1 MRSFPISLIIA
12 GLASIALSACAPSPF
27 DFEPP
32 ESSPLLRELPRYS
45 APANPDHSR
54 QAAEA
59 VSTSGDLT
67 LRSALAAALLSNPA
81 LRAAA
86 WEPRLAEANRLQAG
100 LSPNPEIG
108 LELENFAG
116 TDALGGSDALET
128 TLVLSQLIE
137 LGGKKDRR
145 IEVADSAWTVSALD
159 YEAERLDVVTE
170 TAARFVRVL
179 KLQQQV
185 QFAERARALAEES
198 RRVIDRRVQAGDVSP
213 IDEIKA
219 RLESESARIASD
231 RLKRELDAA
240 RRDLSGMWDETNPA
254 FGTALGSL
262 DEVMDVPS
270 LDELTNRIESHPEVQ
285 RWVAETERRRSVVEL
300 ERAQAV
306 PNVNAGLGIRY
317 VNEIDD
323 AALVGGV
330 SVPLPLFDRNQG
342 GILAARLRAAQ
353 ALDEGRASQRELA
366 TRLVREHSRLTAAFH
381 EAQSIDSALLP
392 AARDAYDATRRAY
405 DEGKLPYLDVLDAQR
420 TMFDTEA
427 QRLEALAEYHSALV
441 QVEGLISAP
450 MSTLR
455 QSAPDA
461 SEHPGDTP

>member
-1 MRSFPISLIIA
+1 
-12 GLASIALSACAPSPF
+12 
-27 DFEPP
+27 
-32 ESSPLLRELPRYS
+32 
-45 APANPDHSR
+45 
-54 QAAEA
+54 
-59 VSTSGDLT
+59 
-67 LRSALAAALLSNPA
+67 
-81 LRAAA
+81 
-86 WEPRLAEANRLQAG
+86 
-100 LSPNPEIG
+100 
-108 LELENFAG
+108 
-116 TDALGGSDALET
+116 
-128 TLVLSQLIE
+128 
-137 LGGKKDRR
+137 
-145 IEVADSAWTVSALD
+145 
-159 YEAERLDVVTE
+159 
-170 TAARFVRVL
+170 
-179 KLQQQV
+179 
-185 QFAERARALAEES
+185 
-198 RRVIDRRVQAGDVSP
+198 
-213 IDEIKA
+213 
-219 RLESESARIASD
+219 
-231 RLKRELDAA
+231 
-240 RRDLSGMWDETNPA
+240 
-254 FGTALGSL
+254 
-262 DEVMDVPS
+262 MDVPS
-270 LDELTNRIESHPEVQ
+270 LDELTDRIESHPEVQ
-285 RWVAETERRRSVVEL
+285 RWVAETERRRSAVEL

-306 PNVNAGLGIRY
+306 PDVNAGLGIRY

-420 TMFDTEA
+420 TLFDTEA

-461 SEHPGDTP
+461 SEHLGDTP